1 MAVYYGSKRIE
12 GPITTNVPEWLLVW
26 TLDASGSIYSM
37 SRPTVV
43 YSNASG
49 CQGYTYTQLQSYKG
63 GNWTD
68 VMLTSFLYPGVRWV
82 FSRSANST
90 NLPLFMQTILSGGN
104 PGSYMSINA
113 SYSITLDYTRSSV
126 PNSGS
131 NPYQFMHNN
140 NGSEPGD
147 IPTFGVNG
155 GYVWGTGMFWGNI
168 DAFSNYGGL
177 MNTTTALSGPGGGNT
192 GDRLLVYVK

>member
-1 MAVYYGSKRIE
+1 
-12 GPITTNVPEWLLVW
+12 
-26 TLDASGSIYSM
+26 
-37 SRPTVV
+37 
-43 YSNASG
+43 
-49 CQGYTYTQLQSYKG
+49 
-63 GNWTD
+63 
-68 VMLTSFLYPGVRWV
+68 
-82 FSRSANST
+82 
-90 NLPLFMQTILSGGN
+90 
-104 PGSYMSINA
+104 MSINA